1 MSDWEEIYWELS
13 AKYDETFSKAQGI
26 IDRQRV
32 EIDNLH
38 AQLDAIKP
46 PLTRLYHQG
55 PDGVLRELKRVSAE
69 EFMGMDHTLKGI
81 PVVYAVWPEEPSE

>member
-1 MSDWEEIYWELS
+1 MTQHADDCDWHVDQYPWEC
-13 AKYDETFSKAQGI
+13 TCG
-26 IDRQRV
+26 
-32 EIDNLH
+32 
-38 AQLDAIKP
+38 AIKP